1 MARPKSIN
9 ETKSV
14 VKSIRFKPS
23 ILQILL
29 RYAEVKNIKGLSNTI
44 EHLTLDTNS
53 KTL

>member
-1 MARPKSIN
+1 MARPKSVT

-29 RYAEVKNIKGLSNTI
+29 RYAEKRNIKGLSDTI